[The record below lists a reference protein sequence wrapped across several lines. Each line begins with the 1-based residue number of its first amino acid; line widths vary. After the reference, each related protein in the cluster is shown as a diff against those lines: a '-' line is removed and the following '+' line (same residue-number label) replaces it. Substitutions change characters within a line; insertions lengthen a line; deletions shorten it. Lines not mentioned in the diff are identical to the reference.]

1 MPRGIPFHNL
11 SDCGKV
17 KTGWIGIRSCASPGP
32 TAPLPIGSSG
42 HRLDR
47 RRQSVTEALMDEG
60 RNFPLPVTQS
70 WAWENQVKAARV
82 GCTNGGRPTFVT
94 IATADRAGQSRIFA
108 RSARECHRDARLV
121 VLALDPDRTPG
132 VFEDLFDL
140 IIPAEHLSLGS
151 LDDMRFRYSIAELCF
166 ALK

>member
-47 RRQSVTEALMDEG
+47 RRQGVTEALMDEG
-60 RNFPLPVTQS
+60 RNFPLPVSQS
-70 WAWENQVKAARV
+70 WAWENQVKPAPARLPD
-82 GCTNGGRPTFVT
+82 GRHPDGGRAAGGRATFLT
-94 IATADRAGQSRIFA
+94 IATADRAAQSRIFA
-108 RSARECHRDARLV
+108 RSARECHPDARLV
-121 VLALDPDRTPG
+121 VLVPVP
-132 VFEDLFDL
+132 
-140 IIPAEHLSLGS
+140 
-151 LDDMRFRYSIAELCF
+151 
-166 ALK
+166 